1 VAKLSGKSLTNYD
14 PSSATPINLV
24 PVTTD
29 LFSSWP
35 SGWKGQLTRGWIL
48 FFESLLKKFAPTPP
62 VIGFSIN
69 TGATGTDVALIYAAA
84 RSGSFNVCVVV
95 VKESDATI
103 PLTFT
108 INQNGTPIFA
118 TSNTVAAAVA
128 GFTSYQFT
136 NFTTT
141 PLTVAEYDLF
151 SIDISSGSSSWVFT
165 VALQT
170 APAA

>member
-1 VAKLSGKSLTNYD
+1 
-14 PSSATPINLV
+14 
-24 PVTTD
+24 
-29 LFSSWP
+29 
-35 SGWKGQLTRGWIL
+35 
-48 FFESLLKKFAPTPP
+48 

-108 INQNGTPIFA
+108 VNQNGTPIFA
-118 TSNTVAAAVA
+118 ASNTVAAAVA

-136 NFTTT
+136 NFVTT

-151 SIDISSGSSSWVFT
+151 SIDISSGSADWVFT

-170 APAA
+170 APEA

>member
-1 VAKLSGKSLTNYD
+1 MAKLSGKSLTNYD
-14 PSSATPINLV
+14 PATATPISFV
-24 PVTTD
+24 PVQTD
-29 LFSSWP
+29 WFDSWP
-35 SGWKGQLTRGWIL
+35 SGWKGQISRTWVL
-48 FFESLLKKFAPTPP
+48 FLEGLKKTFAPTPP

-84 RSGSFNVCVVV
+84 RSGTFNVCVVV

-136 NFTTT
+136 NFTST

-151 SIDISSGSSSWVFT
+151 SIDISSGSASWVFT

>member
-1 VAKLSGKSLTNYD
+1 MPSGKSLTNYE
-14 PSSATPINLV
+14 PATATPIDLV
-24 PVTTD
+24 PVQTD
-29 LFSSWP
+29 LFATWP
-35 SGWKGQLTRGWIL
+35 TGWKGQLTRTWIY
-48 FFESLLKKFAPTPP
+48 FFENLRQTFAPTPP

-84 RSGSFNVCVVV
+84 RSGTFNVCVVV

-151 SIDISSGSSSWVFT
+151 SIDISSGSASWIFT